1 MHTRAPFQALLVP
14 LVAKHVVVIIT
25 RRVVPRSP
33 LLLEVGPL
41 QIAAALLWR
50 GAEKLVRCKF
60 TSAVGKWVRS
70 SSMFLPQRRPQ
81 PDAMSPGLRQPSGTA
96 RSGNFAASPPANIS
110 SPYWTKSPAEKY
122 SHVLSFQGRTDGIS
136 DSTPSGDLEETLQG
150 DNTVPEGTLES
161 LRKTVHSVH
170 QKLDHQEDVQDLRE
184 KIEDLLRQVSQLES
198 VIASMEEDAMTQ
210 TQALMDQQSLTKQL
224 EAEKDQLWNKLT
236 QVHEQATEKVNRAN
250 FMLQERDAQI
260 QQLKL
265 MAEERQGQSN
275 LLGIMKSLEDQ
286 VQVLEAELKAK
297 REIDSNEEPVLI
309 KSESRK
315 VQRAAVLPSPAAV
328 DADRL
333 RQLEAEL
340 QQAKIEFEKLLARQA
355 EEMTMEFERMF
366 QKQAHITG
374 EVEVKQD
381 VEQLRADLAE
391 KTNTCNSLKLLIEQQ
406 DEVMAEQRKV
416 LEAQTSSST
425 VAVDNMQKMLKE
437 AQQMLKNNIFSMQSK
452 DAEIAALQ
460 ETVRAM
466 AEASSRAPSEQ
477 RKKQVDERV
486 SAQNFQHYQQVIL
499 TKSTK
504 TQGLS
509 DPGARGS

>member
-1 MHTRAPFQALLVP
+1 
-14 LVAKHVVVIIT
+14 
-25 RRVVPRSP
+25 
-33 LLLEVGPL
+33 
-41 QIAAALLWR
+41 
-50 GAEKLVRCKF
+50 
-60 TSAVGKWVRS
+60 
-70 SSMFLPQRRPQ
+70 MFRPQRRPQ
-81 PDAMSPGLRQPSGTA
+81 PDAMSAGLGQPSGTA
-96 RSGNFAASPPANIS
+96 RSGNFAASPPASIS

-122 SHVLSFQGRTDGIS
+122 SEGLSFQGRTDGIT
-136 DSTPSGDLEETLQG
+136 DSTPSGYLEETLQG

-170 QKLDHQEDVQDLRE
+170 QKPDHQEDVEDLRE
-184 KIEDLLRQVSQLES
+184 KIQDLLRQVSQLES

-210 TQALMDQQSLTKQL
+210 TQALMDQQSLTKQV
-224 EAEKDQLWNKLT
+224 EAEKNQLWNKLT

-260 QQLKL
+260 LELKL
-265 MAEERQGQSN
+265 MAEERQDQSN
-275 LLGIMKSLEDQ
+275 FLGIMKSLEDQ
-286 VQVLEAELKAK
+286 VQVLEAELKAR

-309 KSESRK
+309 QSESRK
-315 VQRAAVLPSPAAV
+315 VQRAVALPSPAAV

-340 QQAKIEFEKLLARQA
+340 QQAKIEFEKLLAKQA
-355 EEMTMEFERMF
+355 EEMTMEFEWLL
-366 QKQAHITG
+366 QKQAHIME

-381 VEQLRADLAE
+381 IAQLRADLAE
-391 KTNTCNSLKLLIEQQ
+391 KTNTCNSLKRLIEQQ

-437 AQQMLKNNIFSMQSK
+437 AQQMLKNNIFSLQSK
-452 DAEIAALQ
+452 EAEIAALQ
-460 ETVRAM
+460 ETVRAMAEASSVRATAEASALQENVRAM

-477 RKKQVDERV
+477 RKKQVDEQV
-486 SAQNFQHYQQVIL
+486 SAQSFQHYQQVIL

-509 DPGARGS
+509 DPCARGS